1 MGKQIRCTSRLSLD
15 EVRQIP
21 GVLSAKA
28 DRNAFELHV
37 NAAEPV
43 VRELL
48 QRDSWLADLEV
59 TNAGLEEAFL
69 ALTQNHKPRSEGE
82 LTWPRRRFPLPVM
95 TATPL
100 VQAHA
105 RCPRERSQ
113 VRAAEEYAHPGI
125 RDFDGRVPA
134 DVLCAVRH
142 RVGQAADRADNATY
156 MLATMGCFGVMAV
169 ALFGFGVSLAME
181 RGQGW
186 LQVKRASPM
195 PVSAYFLAK
204 LFAAVV
210 FSTVIMLLLLAV
222 GIPFGGVR
230 LPLATAAKLV
240 GILVAGSIPFS
251 AMGLAIGY
259 FAKPNS
265 APAVVNL
272 IYLPMSF
279 CSGLWIPLF
288 MLPHGLQSSRSFCR
302 RIT

>member
-1 MGKQIRCTSRLSLD
+1 MATTTFPAMIAQRRSMARTAA
-15 EVRQIP
+15 VY
-21 GVLSAKA
+21 AK
-28 DRNAFELHV
+28 ESKY
-37 NAAEPV
+37 
-43 VRELL
+43 ELL
-48 QRDSWLADLEV
+48 KNIRIPVYAISTVA
-59 TNAGLEEAFL
+59 
-69 ALTQNHKPRSEGE
+69 
-82 LTWPRRRFPLPVM
+82 FPLMFYVLFGIVLGHNNP
-95 TATPL
+95 A
-100 VQAHA
+100 A
-105 RCPRERSQ
+105 R
-113 VRAAEEYAHPGI
+113 
-125 RDFDGRVPA
+125 
-134 DVLCAVRH
+134 
-142 RVGQAADRADNATY
+142 DNGTY

-195 PVSAYFLAK
+195 PVSAYFFAK

-210 FSTVIMLLLLAV
+210 FSTVIILLLLAV
-222 GIPFGGVR
+222 GYAFGGVR
-230 LPLATAAKLV
+230 LPIATAAKLL

-288 MLPHGLQSSRSFCR
+288 MLPHGLQTFAKLLPAYHMSQLALNSIGMGMSPTPAWGHVEALAAFTMICLGLAAWGYR
-302 RIT
+302 RDEGKTYG

>member
-1 MGKQIRCTSRLSLD
+1 MAAATFPAALAL
-15 EVRQIP
+15 VRRSPAQT
-21 GVLSAKA
+21 LTLYAKEA
-28 DRNAFELHV
+28 KY
-37 NAAEPV
+37 
-43 VRELL
+43 ELL
-48 QRDSWLADLEV
+48 KNLRIPVYAISTVA
-59 TNAGLEEAFL
+59 
-69 ALTQNHKPRSEGE
+69 
-82 LTWPRRRFPLPVM
+82 FPLMFYVLFGIVLGHGNPVNRNQ
-95 TATPL
+95 TA
-100 VQAHA
+100 
-105 RCPRERSQ
+105 S
-113 VRAAEEYAHPGI
+113 
-125 RDFDGRVPA
+125 
-134 DVLCAVRH
+134 
-142 RVGQAADRADNATY
+142 Y
-156 MLATMGCFGVMAV
+156 MLATMGCFGVMA
-169 ALFGFGVSLAME
+169 ASLFGFGVSLAME

-222 GIPFGGVR
+222 GFMFGGVQM
-230 LPLATAAKLV
+230 PLATAARLL

-288 MLPHGLQSSRSFCR
+288 LLPHGLQVAAEFLPPFHLAQLALNSVGLAAHPTPAWGHVQALIAFTLICLGLAAWGYR
-302 RIT
+302 RDEGKTYG